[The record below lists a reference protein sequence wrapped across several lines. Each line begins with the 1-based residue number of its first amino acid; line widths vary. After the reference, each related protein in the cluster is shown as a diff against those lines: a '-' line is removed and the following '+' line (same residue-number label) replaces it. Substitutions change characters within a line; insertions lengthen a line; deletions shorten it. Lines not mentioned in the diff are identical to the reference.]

1 MLCSKHSSLH
11 AQFGEPDLCSD
22 LLAPWPDPN
31 LKAKILV
38 VTKWY
43 VNYVKVLLTL
53 PVELQADNTP
63 SCQIELVGFE
73 LESLALARKYRISF
87 SSHLRTGSF
96 LYPARAPSFYSC
108 MVKVVPFRRG
118 KEKVRKDLFLFP
130 PLLFYWS
137 RLILLMKNFPSLLRG
152 NFWFLRHW

>member
-22 LLAPWPDPN
+22 LLASWPDPN

-73 LESLALARKYRISF
+73 LESLALA
-87 SSHLRTGSF
+87 
-96 LYPARAPSFYSC
+96 PE
-108 MVKVVPFRRG
+108 VQN
-118 KEKVRKDLFLFP
+118 
-130 PLLFYWS
+130 
-137 RLILLMKNFPSLLRG
+137 LI
-152 NFWFLRHW
+152 